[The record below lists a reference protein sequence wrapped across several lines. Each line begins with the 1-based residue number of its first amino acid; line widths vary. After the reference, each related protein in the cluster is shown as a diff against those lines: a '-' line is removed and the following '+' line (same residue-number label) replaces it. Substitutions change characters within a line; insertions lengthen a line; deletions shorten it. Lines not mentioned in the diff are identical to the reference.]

1 MHRDGEG
8 GREGEMESER
18 DGEGGRR
25 SEGEGGR
32 DGVREGGWRGMG
44 RDGEGVRRSE
54 GEGGRMREGVGAV
67 HTHPRNKDASIFI
80 PFIKRTHPCVI

>member
-1 MHRDGEG
+1 
-8 GREGEMESER
+8 MESER
-18 DGEGGRR
+18 EGGIK
-25 SEGEGGR
+25 SER
-32 DGVREGGWRGMG
+32 WSRRGMG